1 MEGSTPCRDTAWDVG
16 GEREIVKRAID
27 RWNRGERHPDEE
39 VHPDVEIVSRLMGG
53 GPLHGREGARSYL
66 QEIDEHFDEW
76 TVVGDEWH
84 DAGDRVVMVGQI
96 HLHGRESGI
105 TLDQR
110 VGFLFEVRDRQL
122 FRFETFI
129 DDPADALEAAGLGN

>member
-1 MEGSTPCRDTAWDVG
+1 MSEENV
-16 GEREIVKRAID
+16 EFVKRAID

-39 VHPDVEIVSRLMGG
+39 VHPDAEIVSRLMGG

-84 DAGDRVVMVGQI
+84 DAGDRVVMVGRI

-105 TLDQR
+105 TFEQR
-110 VGFLFEVRDRQL
+110 VGFLIEVRDRQF
-122 FRFETFI
+122 FRLETFI
-129 DDPADALEAAGLGN
+129 DDPADALKAAGLRE